1 MLGIPRGRNQ
11 SCWGKCSP
19 KNRRQTGRRN
29 GLAGTCARWRPPDA
43 DLEIAGSGKLTLY
56 ASSTRNDLDFIVKV
70 QEQFTQT
77 EDHRAQGLQPRYV
90 IAYRSRK
97 GNRIRLEIANGDSPV
112 TDGLFFHFYRPD
124 KIGVAT
130 IYHDAEH
137 PSDLVLLALH
147 VE

>member
-1 MLGIPRGRNQ
+1 VLPEEQ
-11 SCWGKCSP
+11 EADWSKKWTCWYLCEM
-19 KNRRQTGRRN
+19 
-29 GLAGTCARWRPPDA
+29 APPDA
-43 DLEIAGSGKLTLY
+43 DLEIADSGKLTLY

-97 GNRIRLEIANGDSPV
+97 GNRIRLEIASGDSPV

-124 KIGVAT
+124 TIGAAT